1 MKGILIFF
9 LKVLIVSL
17 VISWMIKYLA
27 PLIPITPNNVNALII
42 VMILPIIITLFLGW
56 QLLQKVSS

>member
-1 MKGILIFF
+1 MKGILIFL

-27 PLIPITPNNVNALII
+27 PLITVTANNVNALII

>member
-1 MKGILIFF
+1 MKGILIFL
-9 LKVLIVSL
+9 LKVLIASL

-27 PLIPITPNNVNALII
+27 PLITVTPNNVNALII